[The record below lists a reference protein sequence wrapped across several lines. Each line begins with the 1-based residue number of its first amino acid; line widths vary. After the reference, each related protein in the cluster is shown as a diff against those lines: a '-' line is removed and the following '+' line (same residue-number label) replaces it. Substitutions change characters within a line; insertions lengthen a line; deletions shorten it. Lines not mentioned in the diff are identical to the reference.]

1 MYRWFYNFLA
11 LNTAQ
16 GVSPLTSTMI
26 PKFLLAKS
34 CTPGPNIF
42 NIMKDHV
49 LAAPEIVSKILCYKL
64 SGSYKNGA
72 AIIWI
77 SQKDFLIR
85 RVDIDQTIKNI
96 EFHTEY
102 FLFENLLS
110 GTEKILLNQSCLK
123 GLPSMGVFNM
133 ERIIS

>member
-1 MYRWFYNFLA
+1 
-11 LNTAQ
+11 
-16 GVSPLTSTMI
+16 
-26 PKFLLAKS
+26 
-34 CTPGPNIF
+34 
-42 NIMKDHV
+42 MKDHV

-110 GTEKILLNQSCLK
+110 GTEKVLLNQSCLK
-123 GLPSMGVFNM
+123 GLPSMGVFNNGAYYQL
-133 ERIIS
+133 IIFANFLSSSLIGCSL